1 MKPKTKIIATIGP
14 ASASLETVKAL
25 IKQGLCVARLNMAHG
40 SQAQHKEIINLVRQ
54 ASRELKQPVAIMADL
69 EGPKIRTG
77 SLTKEPVELKAE
89 QEVTV
94 TTKSIKGSAQVIPVA
109 YSRLIEDVQVGQR
122 LLLADGTI
130 ELVVLNKNKDEL
142 RAKVKVGG
150 YLRSNQGL
158 NLPETSVKI
167 PSITKKDQQDL
178 DFCLS
183 ANVDLVALSFVRE
196 ANDLH
201 KLKEMLASRNKV
213 VPIVAK
219 IEKHEAVANLDSILE
234 AADAVMVAR
243 GDLGVELSPEEVP
256 IIQKQVISKAQCAGK
271 AVIIATQMLE
281 SMVNSPR
288 PTRAEASD
296 VANAIFDGADAVML
310 SEETAIGKYPVE
322 AVATMAKIALR
333 AEEHINYEQ
342 ILLSRSQW
350 ANATV
355 SDAISYATCHLAS
368 TLKARAIITCTETG
382 RTAKQISRY
391 RPHSTIVAATPNEAT
406 VRQLMLWWGVQPL
419 KTPVSQTID
428 QVLQTAI
435 DVTRQAEIVTA
446 GDKIV
451 ITAGALVNVPGTT
464 NLIKVERLR

>member
-14 ASASLETVKAL
+14 ASADRQTVKQL
-25 IKQGLCVARLNMAHG
+25 IKQGLSVARLNMAHG
-40 SQAQHKEIINLVRQ
+40 SHREHQQIISLL
-54 ASRELKQPVAIMADL
+54 REVSQELGQPLAIMADL

-77 SLTKEPVELKAE
+77 SLAAEPLELKADE
-89 QEVTV
+89 EITL
-94 TTKSIKGSAQVIPVA
+94 TTKRVKGKERLIPVA
-109 YSRLIEDVQVGQR
+109 YSRLAEDVQVGQR

-130 ELVVLNKNKDEL
+130 ELVVLSKDKEEIK
-142 RAKVKVGG
+142 AKVVAGG
-150 YLRSNQGL
+150 FLRSNQGL
-158 NLPETSVKI
+158 NLPEASLKVPSLTVK
-167 PSITKKDQQDL
+167 DRDDL
-178 DFCLS
+178 NFCL
-183 ANVDLVALSFVRE
+183 AQNVDLIALSFVRQ
-196 ANDLH
+196 ADDLH
-201 KLKEMLASRNKV
+201 ELKNLVSAAGKA
-213 VPIVAK
+213 VPVVAK
-219 IEKHEAVANLDSILE
+219 IEKHEAVTNLEAIIK

-256 IIQKQVISKAQCAGK
+256 IIQKQIIGKAQYAGK

-310 SEETAIGKYPVE
+310 SEETAIGKYPVA

-333 AEEHINYEQ
+333 AEEHLNYEQ
-342 ILLSRSQW
+342 ILLARSHW

-368 TLKARAIITCTETG
+368 ILKAKAIITSTETG

-391 RPHSTIVAATPNEAT
+391 RPKSAIIAATPNETT

-419 KTPVSQTID
+419 KTPVSANID
-428 QVLQTAI
+428 QVLTTSINVAK
-435 DVTRQAEIVTA
+435 QARLIKT

-464 NLIKVERLR
+464 NLIKVETV

>member
-14 ASASLETVKAL
+14 ASATLKTVKAL
-25 IKQGLCVARLNMAHG
+25 IRQGLCVARLNMAHG
-40 SQAQHKEIINLVRQ
+40 SHDQHREIINLVRQ
-54 ASRELKQPVAIMADL
+54 ASQELDQPVAIMADL

-77 SLTKEPVELKAE
+77 SLASEPIELKAE
-89 QEVTV
+89 QEVTLTPKPV
-94 TTKSIKGSAQVIPVA
+94 KGSSQVIPVA

-130 ELVVLNKNKDEL
+130 ELVVINKNKDEI

-167 PSITKKDQQDL
+167 PSITKKDQEDL
-178 DFCLS
+178 NFCL
-183 ANVDLVALSFVRE
+183 AADVDLVALSFVRE
-196 ANDLH
+196 ADDLH
-201 KLKEMLASRNKV
+201 RLKEMLAAAGKV
-213 VPIVAK
+213 IPIVAK
-219 IEKHEAVANLDSILE
+219 IEKHEAVANLDSIIE
-234 AADAVMVAR
+234 TADAVMVAR

-256 IIQKQVISKAQCAGK
+256 IIQKQVISKAQYAGK

-310 SEETAIGKYPVE
+310 SEETAIGRYPVE
-322 AVATMAKIALR
+322 TVATMAKIALR
-333 AEEHINYEQ
+333 AEEHIDYEQ
-342 ILLSRSQW
+342 LLLSRSKW
-350 ANATV
+350 ANTTV

-368 TLKARAIITCTETG
+368 TLKAQAIITSTETG

-391 RPHSTIVAATPNEAT
+391 RPKSAIVATTPNETT

-419 KTPVSQTID
+419 KTPVSQNID
-428 QVLQTAI
+428 QMLQTAI
-435 DVTRQAEIVTA
+435 DVTRQAKIVKA
-446 GDKIV
+446 GDRIV

-464 NLIKVERLR
+464 NLIKVEAVS